1 VGGHRP
7 HGPGCELHLR
17 PVRVAAPGNE
27 GPRGRLPF
35 LHQLGRLYRL
45 AECHWRPGG
54 IRYPSRLGSSTG
66 FANKERLPG
75 RPLRCSGCPG
85 VTPARAAARRRAPTV
100 HVQGNA
106 TVGTQLAP
114 VGRCPTAPLAHRP
127 TNHGADHRPRERA
140 GSALP
145 VPVPVTASEVRPGA
159 FGVMA
164 SQGDPVM
171 DHANGGVEPVSSVEV
186 TPAGRQALFLVLRA
200 TSGPGSEDPRGRLR
214 PSART
219 PSVTH
224 PPTGGVHLFAGLIG
238 GQRACFGWPVGSPA
252 SQPGCLVRFDGDLG

>member
-1 VGGHRP
+1 MP
-7 HGPGCELHLR
+7 L
-17 PVRVAAPGNE
+17 AA
-27 GPRGRLPF
+27 
-35 LHQLGRLYRL
+35 
-45 AECHWRPGG
+45 GG

-75 RPLRCSGCPG
+75 RPLRCSCCPG

-171 DHANGGVEPVSSVEV
+171 DHANGGVEPVSSESKSRLRADKRCFWCYARQAG
-186 TPAGRQALFLVLRA
+186 PAGE
-200 TSGPGSEDPRGRLR
+200 TPGAVYVQVRERPRSLTHR
-214 PSART
+214 PGAST
-219 PSVTH
+219 C
-224 PPTGGVHLFAGLIG
+224 L
-238 GQRACFGWPVGSPA
+238 PV
-252 SQPGCLVRFDGDLG
+252 